1 MKEINSQEARN
12 YPSGTK
18 PALPVLIRALRDDQD
33 AVSHAMRKVPM
44 LQNIYVSGDDVT
56 ACSTNM
62 AEVGKKVNFK
72 KSLKNQ
78 LRGLKCGTF

>member
-1 MKEINSQEARN
+1 MTISTSEIISERN
-12 YPSGTK
+12 RKYPSGTK

-33 AVSHAMRKVPM
+33 AVSHAMGKVPM

-62 AEVGKKVNFK
+62 AEVGKKRSIK
-72 KSLKNQ
+72 KKALKIN
-78 LRGLKCGTF
+78 